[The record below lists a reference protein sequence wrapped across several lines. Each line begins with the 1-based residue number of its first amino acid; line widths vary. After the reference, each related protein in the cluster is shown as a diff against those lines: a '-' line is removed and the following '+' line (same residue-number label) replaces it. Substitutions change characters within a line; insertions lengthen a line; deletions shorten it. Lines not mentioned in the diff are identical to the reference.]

1 MLRPSWNIVEIM
13 SYQRWNNVER
23 TIYNLEKPAGSR
35 LYNVVSTSDT
45 DVVSTLHNVENSTS
59 DFVTFSKSNQC
70 YFNLDAQ
77 RWNEVAM
84 MLKCLGGLQMVRA
97 WTTLEVIP
105 LSADFKNVVNSC

>member
-1 MLRPSWNIVEIM
+1 M

-23 TIYNLEKPAGSR
+23 TICNVEKPAGST

-45 DVVSTLHNVENSTS
+45 DVVSTLYNVENSTS
-59 DFVTFSKSNQC
+59 DFVTFPTSNQRC
-70 YFNLDAQ
+70 FNLDEQ
-77 RWNEVAM
+77 RWNEIAM
-84 MLKCLGGLQMVRA
+84 MLKYLGGLQMVRA